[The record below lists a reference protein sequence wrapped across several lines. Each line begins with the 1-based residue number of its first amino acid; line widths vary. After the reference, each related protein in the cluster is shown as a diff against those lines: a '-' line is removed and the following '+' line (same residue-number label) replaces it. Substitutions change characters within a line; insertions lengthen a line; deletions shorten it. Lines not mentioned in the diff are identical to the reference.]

1 MNRIRFTL
9 NTMSVASMATN
20 FILLLTSFLVATI
33 QHPQKS
39 TKCSK
44 NHYFSFH
51 YNSPPRKMFLCIE
64 HASRT
69 PSIKTLT
76 LNADTFFRSPGRGLT
91 RATVLLKSPTGFLL
105 VQKWCLFGKGLR
117 SCLATTAYIT
127 STLLSHDNVSGG
139 KFEYFVKCY
148 REQRWQTALCEHIV
162 LSEWAHAIECIF
174 G

>member
-1 MNRIRFTL
+1 MQHVSPIECYKDCVILEGWRGMNRIRFTL

-76 LNADTFFRSPGRGLT
+76 LNADPFFCSPGQGLT
-91 RATVLLKSPTGFLL
+91 RTMVLLKVRVFSSG
-105 VQKWCLFGKGLR
+105 VEMVSIWQG
-117 SCLATTAYIT
+117 TAVVP
-127 STLLSHDNVSGG
+127 SH
-139 KFEYFVKCY
+139 
-148 REQRWQTALCEHIV
+148 H
-162 LSEWAHAIECIF
+162 CIHNINSSQS
-174 G
+174 

>member
-1 MNRIRFTL
+1 MCISLQHPQVTDCDGTCEPIECFKDCVILEGWRGMSRIRFTL

-20 FILLLTSFLVATI
+20 FILLLTSFIVATI

-51 YNSPPRKMFLCIE
+51 YNTPPRKMFLCIE

-76 LNADTFFRSPGRGLT
+76 LNADTFFRSSGRGLT
-91 RATVLLKSPTGFLL
+91 RSAWFCSKVRVFS
-105 VQKWCLFGKGLR
+105 WCRNGVY
-117 SCLATTAYIT
+117 LARDCGRA
-127 STLLSHDNVSGG
+127 
-139 KFEYFVKCY
+139 
-148 REQRWQTALCEHIV
+148 
-162 LSEWAHAIECIF
+162 
-174 G
+174 